1 MCDRINN
8 MVVNNLEKFLYL
20 FGISMVPLIELRGA
34 MIYAA
39 ANDMPFL
46 TSFICCVL
54 GNILPVPFLIKFS
67 KGILFSLSKVDKIGW
82 VFQKIIDRGN
92 KKAAEIGGW
101 ELLGLFL
108 FVAIPLP
115 GTGAWTASLVSALLQ
130 LRIKKCLLAI
140 GAGVVAC
147 GLIMGALSFGIANI
161 IA

>member
-1 MCDRINN
+1 MD
-8 MVVNNLEKFLYL
+8 KYFHL
-20 FGISMVPLIELRGA
+20 FIISMAPLVELRGA

-46 TSFICCVL
+46 QSFICCVL
-54 GNILPVPFLIKFS
+54 GNMLPVPFLIKFS
-67 KGILFSLSKVDKIGW
+67 KGILLYLAKVDKIGW

-108 FVAIPLP
+108 FVAVPLP

-130 LRIKKCLLAI
+130 LRIKKSLLAI
-140 GAGVVAC
+140 GAGVIAC
-147 GLIMGALSFGIANI
+147 GIIMGALSFGIANI

>member
-1 MCDRINN
+1 MD
-8 MVVNNLEKFLYL
+8 KYFHL
-20 FGISMVPLIELRGA
+20 FIISMAPLIELRGA

-46 TSFICCVL
+46 QSFICCVL
-54 GNILPVPFLIKFS
+54 GNMLPVPFLIKFS
-67 KGILFSLSKVDKIGW
+67 KGILLYLAKVDKIGW

-92 KKAAEIGGW
+92 RKAEKIGGW

-108 FVAIPLP
+108 FVAVPLP

-130 LRIKKCLLAI
+130 LRIKKSLLAI
-140 GAGVVAC
+140 GAGVIAC
-147 GLIMGALSFGIANI
+147 GIIVGALSFGIANI

>member
-1 MCDRINN
+1 MD
-8 MVVNNLEKFLYL
+8 KYFHL
-20 FGISMVPLIELRGA
+20 FIISMAPLIELRGA

-46 TSFICCVL
+46 QSFICCVL
-54 GNILPVPFLIKFS
+54 GNMLPVPFLIKFS
-67 KGILFSLSKVDKIGW
+67 KGILLYLAKVDKIGW

-92 KKAAEIGGW
+92 RKAEKIGGW

-108 FVAIPLP
+108 FVAVPLP

-130 LRIKKCLLAI
+130 LRIKKSLLAI
-140 GAGVVAC
+140 GVGVIAC
-147 GLIMGALSFGIANI
+147 GIIMGALSFGIANI

>member
-1 MCDRINN
+1 MD
-8 MVVNNLEKFLYL
+8 KYFHL
-20 FGISMVPLIELRGA
+20 FIISMAPLVELRGA

-46 TSFICCVL
+46 QSFICCVL
-54 GNILPVPFLIKFS
+54 GNMLPVPFLIKFS
-67 KGILFSLSKVDKIGW
+67 KGILLYLAKVDKIGW
-82 VFQKIIDRGN
+82 IFQKIIDRGN

-108 FVAIPLP
+108 FVAVPLP

-130 LRIKKCLLAI
+130 LRIKKSLLAI
-140 GAGVVAC
+140 GAGVIAC
-147 GLIMGALSFGIANI
+147 GILMGALSFGIANI

>member
-1 MCDRINN
+1 MD
-8 MVVNNLEKFLYL
+8 KYFHL
-20 FGISMVPLIELRGA
+20 FIISMAPLVELRGA

-46 TSFICCVL
+46 QSFICCVL
-54 GNILPVPFLIKFS
+54 GNMLPVPFLIKFS
-67 KGILFSLSKVDKIGW
+67 KGILLYLAKVDKIGW

-92 KKAAEIGGW
+92 RKAEKIGGW

-108 FVAIPLP
+108 FVAVPLP

-130 LRIKKCLLAI
+130 LRIKKSLLAI
-140 GAGVVAC
+140 GAGVIAC
-147 GLIMGALSFGIANI
+147 GIIVGALSFGIANI

>member
-1 MCDRINN
+1 MD
-8 MVVNNLEKFLYL
+8 KYFHL
-20 FGISMVPLIELRGA
+20 FIISMAPLVELRGS

-46 TSFICCVL
+46 QSFICCVL
-54 GNILPVPFLIKFS
+54 GNMLPVPFLIKFS
-67 KGILFSLSKVDKIGW
+67 KGILLYLAKVDKIGW

-108 FVAIPLP
+108 FVAVPLP

-130 LRIKKCLLAI
+130 LRIKKSLLAI
-140 GAGVVAC
+140 GAGVIAC
-147 GLIMGALSFGIANI
+147 GIIMGALSFGIANI

>member
-1 MCDRINN
+1 MA
-8 MVVNNLEKFLYL
+8 
-20 FGISMVPLIELRGA
+20 PLVELRGA

-46 TSFICCVL
+46 QSFICCVL
-54 GNILPVPFLIKFS
+54 GNMLPVPFLIKFS
-67 KGILFSLSKVDKIGW
+67 KGILLHLAKVDKIGW

-92 KKAAEIGGW
+92 RKAEKIGGW

-108 FVAIPLP
+108 FVAVPLP

-130 LRIKKCLLAI
+130 LRIKKSLLAI
-140 GAGVVAC
+140 GVGVIAC
-147 GLIMGALSFGIANI
+147 GIIMGALSFGIANI

>member
-1 MCDRINN
+1 MD
-8 MVVNNLEKFLYL
+8 KYFHL
-20 FGISMVPLIELRGA
+20 FIISMAPLVELRGA
-34 MIYAA
+34 IIYAA

-46 TSFICCVL
+46 QSFICCVL
-54 GNILPVPFLIKFS
+54 GNMLPVPFLIKFS
-67 KGILFSLSKVDKIGW
+67 KGILLYLAKVDKIGW

-108 FVAIPLP
+108 FVAVPLP

-130 LRIKKCLLAI
+130 LRIKKSLLTI
-140 GAGVVAC
+140 GAGVIAC
-147 GLIMGALSFGIANI
+147 GIIMGALSFGIANI

>member
-1 MCDRINN
+1 MD
-8 MVVNNLEKFLYL
+8 KYFHL
-20 FGISMVPLIELRGA
+20 FIISMAPLVELRGA

-46 TSFICCVL
+46 QSFICCVL
-54 GNILPVPFLIKFS
+54 GNMLPVPFLIKFS
-67 KGILFSLSKVDKIGW
+67 KGILLYLAKVDKIGW

-92 KKAAEIGGW
+92 RKAEKIGGW

-108 FVAIPLP
+108 FVAVPLP

-130 LRIKKCLLAI
+130 LRIKKSLLAI
-140 GAGVVAC
+140 GAGVIAC
-147 GLIMGALSFGIANI
+147 GIIMGALSFGIANL

>member
-1 MCDRINN
+1 MDKC
-8 MVVNNLEKFLYL
+8 FHL
-20 FGISMVPLIELRGA
+20 FIISMAPLVELRGA

-46 TSFICCVL
+46 QSFICCVL
-54 GNILPVPFLIKFS
+54 GNMLPVPFLIKFS
-67 KGILFSLSKVDKIGW
+67 KGILLYLAKVDKIGW

-108 FVAIPLP
+108 FVAVPLP

-130 LRIKKCLLAI
+130 LRIKKSLLAI
-140 GAGVVAC
+140 GAGVIAC
-147 GLIMGALSFGIANI
+147 GIIMGALSFGIANI

>member
-1 MCDRINN
+1 M
-8 MVVNNLEKFLYL
+8 EKFLYL

>member
-1 MCDRINN
+1 MNK
-8 MVVNNLEKFLYL
+8 LEKFLYL
-20 FGISMVPLIELRGA
+20 FFISMAPLIELRGA

-39 ANDMPFL
+39 ANNMPFL
-46 TSFICCVL
+46 ISFLCCVL
-54 GNILPVPFLIKFS
+54 GNVLPVPFLIKFS
-67 KGILFSLSKVDKIGW
+67 KGILFRLAKVNRIGW

-101 ELLGLFL
+101 ELFGLFL
-108 FVAIPLP
+108 FVAVPLP

-130 LRIKKCLLAI
+130 LRIKDCLLAI
-140 GAGVVAC
+140 GAGVIAC

>member
-1 MCDRINN
+1 MD
-8 MVVNNLEKFLYL
+8 KYFHL
-20 FGISMVPLIELRGA
+20 FIISMAPLIELRGA

-46 TSFICCVL
+46 QSFICCVL
-54 GNILPVPFLIKFS
+54 GNMLPVPFLIKFS
-67 KGILFSLSKVDKIGW
+67 KRILLYLAKVDKIGW

-92 KKAAEIGGW
+92 RKAEKIGGW

-108 FVAIPLP
+108 FVAVPLP

-130 LRIKKCLLAI
+130 LRIKKSLLAI
-140 GAGVVAC
+140 GAGVIAC
-147 GLIMGALSFGIANI
+147 GIIMGALSFGIANI